1 MHWAQ
6 GCSPGAQLSMLKH
19 LEQSVRKT
27 QLWSPVTD
35 RERTGPQLLPLAWC
49 PGKTTPFFMVG
60 LSSASGPFSVLFLFP
75 LLLLCFYG
83 LLESVLV

>member
-1 MHWAQ
+1 MEPSICWGDNRPSAV
-6 GCSPGAQLSMLKH
+6 A
-19 LEQSVRKT
+19 
-27 QLWSPVTD
+27 
-35 RERTGPQLLPLAWC
+35 TGLVSWQNH
-49 PGKTTPFFMVG
+49 PFFMVG